1 MSTGGSF
8 TKKISKHKVIYSF
21 SPRHKPVECVASREK
36 ILLETED
43 AFGGQVKNGGVAIE
57 RLDWS
62 KVNGATGPV
71 FVNGAN
77 PGDTLVVSIEKIEVA
92 EKGIIAV
99 IPKQGALRDKPFKA
113 VVKAVPIRNGYI
125 YYENGIK
132 LKANPMI
139 GTIGVA
145 PSSEEIPTGS
155 LGRHGGN
162 MDVKELTSGTKL
174 YLPVFV
180 EGALFAAGD
189 LHAVQADGEVCVSA
203 VEVSGEI
210 LLSFDILRG
219 KRVSWPI
226 LETQNSYAFLTC
238 GDSLDEASAFAVEAA
253 VNALMRE
260 YDWSFEKAYMFASL
274 VADLRISQV
283 VDPRKGVR
291 ASIPKKFISTES
303 LCCENP

>member
-1 MSTGGSF
+1 M
-8 TKKISKHKVIYSF
+8 
-21 SPRHKPVECVASREK
+21 
-36 ILLETED
+36 
-43 AFGGQVKNGGVAIE
+43 AIE

-62 KVNGATGPV
+62 RVNGATGPV
-71 FVNGAN
+71 FVNGAK
-77 PGDTLVVSIEKIEVA
+77 PGDTLVVSIEKIGVA

-99 IPKQGALRDKPFKA
+99 IPKQGALREKPLKA
-113 VVKAVPIRNGYI
+113 AVKAVSIRNGYI
-125 YYENGIK
+125 YYESGIR

-155 LGRHGGN
+155 SGKHGGN

-174 YLPVFV
+174 YLPVFA

-210 LLSFDILRG
+210 LLHFDILKG
-219 KRVSWPI
+219 KRVPWPV

-260 YDWSFEKAYMFASL
+260 HNWSFERAYMFASL
-274 VADLRISQV
+274 IVDLRINQV
-283 VDPRKGVR
+283 VDPKKGVR
-291 ASIPKKFISTES
+291 ASIPKKFLSIES
-303 LCCENP
+303 ICCESP

>member
-1 MSTGGSF
+1 L
-8 TKKISKHKVIYSF
+8 KRIPKHKVIYTF
-21 SPRHKPVECVASREK
+21 SPRHKPVEQIAPKEK

-43 AFGGQVKNGGVAIE
+43 AFGGQIKNENITIGP
-57 RLDWS
+57 LDWS
-62 KVNGATGPV
+62 RVDGATGPV
-71 FVNGAN
+71 FIEGAK
-77 PGDTLVVSIEKIEVA
+77 PGDTLIVNIDQISIA

-113 VVKAVPIRNGYI
+113 AVKAVSTRGGYVHFESGIR
-125 YYENGIK
+125 

-174 YLPVFV
+174 YLPVFA

-189 LHAVQADGEVCVSA
+189 IHAVQADGEVCVSA

-219 KRVSWPI
+219 KHVSWPI

-238 GDSLDEASAFAVEAA
+238 DESLDEAATFAVEAA
-253 VNALMRE
+253 VNALMHE
-260 YDWSFEKAYMFASL
+260 YNWSLERAYMFASL
-274 VADLRISQV
+274 VVDLRINQV
-283 VDPRKGVR
+283 VDPKKGVR
-291 ASIPKKFISTES
+291 ASIPKKFLSIES
-303 LCCENP
+303 LCCESP

>member
-1 MSTGGSF
+1 MSTEENAL
-8 TKKISKHKVIYSF
+8 KKISKHKVIYTF
-21 SPRHKPVECVASREK
+21 SPRHRPVEYVAPKEK

-43 AFGGQVKNGGVAIE
+43 AFGGQIKNENMAIE

-62 KVNGATGPV
+62 RVDGATGPV
-71 FVNGAN
+71 FVKGAK
-77 PGDTLVVSIEKIEVA
+77 PGDTLIVNIEQISVA
-92 EKGIIAV
+92 EKGVIAV
-99 IPKQGALRDKPFKA
+99 IPKQGTLRDKTFKA
-113 VVKAVPIRNGYI
+113 AVKAVSTRSGYVHFESGIR
-125 YYENGIK
+125 

-145 PSSEEIPTGS
+145 PSSEKIPTGS

-174 YLPVFV
+174 YLPVFA

-189 LHAVQADGEVCVSA
+189 IHAVQADGEVCVSA

-219 KRVSWPI
+219 KHLSWPV

-238 GDSLDEASAFAVEAA
+238 GESLDEASAFAVEAA

-260 YDWSFEKAYMFASL
+260 YNWSFERAYMFASL
-274 VADLRISQV
+274 IVDLRINQV
-283 VDPRKGVR
+283 VDPKKGVR
-291 ASIPKKFISTES
+291 ASIPKKFLSIGS

>member
-1 MSTGGSF
+1 MSLEEKAL
-8 TKKISKHKVIYSF
+8 KKIPKHKVIYAF
-21 SPRHKPVECVASREK
+21 SPRHKPAEHVAPKEK

-43 AFGGQVKNGGVAIE
+43 AFGGQIKNENMAIE

-62 KVNGATGPV
+62 RVNGATGPV
-71 FVNGAN
+71 FIKGTK
-77 PGDTLVVSIEKIEVA
+77 PGDTLIVSIEQISVA

-99 IPKQGALRDKPFKA
+99 IPKQGALRDKPLKA
-113 VVKAVPIRNGYI
+113 AAKVVSTRNGYVHF
-125 YYENGIK
+125 ESGIR

-155 LGRHGGN
+155 SGRHGGN
-162 MDVKELTSGTKL
+162 MDIKELTRGTKL
-174 YLPVFV
+174 YLPVFA

-210 LLSFDILRG
+210 LLSFDILKG
-219 KRVSWPI
+219 KHVSWPV
-226 LETQNSYAFLTC
+226 LETQNSYAFLAC
-238 GDSLDEASAFAVEAA
+238 GESLDEASVFAVEAA

-260 YDWSFEKAYMFASL
+260 HNWSFERAYMFASL
-274 VADLRISQV
+274 VADLRINQV
-283 VDPRKGVR
+283 VDPKKGVR
-291 ASIPKKFISTES
+291 ASIPKKLLSTES
-303 LCCENP
+303 LCCKTP